1 MSIDRARE
9 INRTAVGPALALLP
23 AAMDTPQARVMLL
36 AIAGQEADF
45 RHRRQILGSGSP
57 GPAASLWQGE
67 QGGGMV
73 AGVRTHPATREYA
86 AALYRDRGVEP
97 TNAAIWRAIER
108 DDVLAAGLARLLLWS
123 DPRALPAVTDVEGA
137 WQLYLRTWRPGA
149 YARGTPAYRS
159 RLRAKWSGYH
169 ATAREALAQ

>member
-1 MSIDRARE
+1 MNIERARRIKE
-9 INRTAVGPALALLP
+9 TAITPALALLP
-23 AAMDTPQARVMLL
+23 ARMDTPAARVMLL

-45 RHRRQILGSGSP
+45 RHRRQILASGAP

-73 AGVRTHPATREYA
+73 AGGRTHPATRAHAE
-86 AALYRDRGVEP
+86 ALYRARGVEP
-97 TNAAIWRAIER
+97 NNAAIWRAIER

-123 DPRALPAVTDVEGA
+123 DPLALPVVTDVEGS

-149 YARGTPAYRS
+149 YTRGTPASRK
-159 RLRAKWSGYH
+159 RLREKWTGYH
-169 ATAREALAQ
+169 RTAREALG